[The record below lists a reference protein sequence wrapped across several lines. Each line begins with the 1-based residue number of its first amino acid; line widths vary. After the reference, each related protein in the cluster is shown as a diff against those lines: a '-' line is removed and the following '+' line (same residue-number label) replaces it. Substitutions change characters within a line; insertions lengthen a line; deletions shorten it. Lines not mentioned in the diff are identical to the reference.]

1 MANFNAVLYCRWSM
15 ASHTGFSFLSDIPDL
30 VAISTQLGIPLQ
42 CPPVNHK
49 RCNVQDTKNHIPH
62 AKYKRKQSTKGVK
75 MQHSKLYST
84 SHHPFQIS
92 DCPETLIPKT
102 HEIHTANLL
111 FPIQTIHPSTQLANS
126 SNPPQNY
133 RAMNL
138 HSEVNYNINSIETMS
153 CYIRILYMT
162 SQSTSPF
169 FQFYRQ
175 TSKQP

>member
-84 SHHPFQIS
+84 SHQPLQIS
-92 DCPETLIPKT
+92 DCPETLIPQNTGNAYCKPPLP
-102 HEIHTANLL
+102 NSD
-111 FPIQTIHPSTQLANS
+111 HPSIY
-126 SNPPQNY
+126 P
-133 RAMNL
+133 
-138 HSEVNYNINSIETMS
+138 HSQFQ
-153 CYIRILYMT
+153 
-162 SQSTSPF
+162 QSTTELPCHEF
-169 FQFYRQ
+169 A
-175 TSKQP
+175 

>member
-1 MANFNAVLYCRWSM
+1 M

-30 VAISTQLGIPLQ
+30 VAIPTQLGIPLQ

-49 RCNVQDTKNHIPH
+49 RCNVQDTKNQIPR

-75 MQHSKLYST
+75 MQQSKLYST
-84 SHHPFQIS
+84 NHQPLQIS
-92 DCPETLIPKT
+92 DCPQTLIRKT
-102 HEIHTANLL
+102 QGIHTANLL
-111 FPIQTIHPSTQLANS
+111 FPIQNIHPSTQLANS

-133 RAMNL
+133 HAMNL
-138 HSEVNYNINSIETMS
+138 HSEINYNINSMETMA

-169 FQFYRQ
+169 LQCYRQ